1 MGNGALPNGPSYRA
15 HPRLYPEP
23 TSRDVRYLVA
33 IEGKADKWLTLSKDR
48 LTLRRHS
55 DNPSFSNWVRH
66 GRKHELVGMPLLPTY
81 KSDAS

>member
-48 LTLRRHS
+48 LTLA
-55 DNPSFSNWVRH
+55 PSFRQSQFLKLGEVWA
-66 GRKHELVGMPLLPTY
+66 ET
-81 KSDAS
+81 